1 MPMIMIMLLSALPD
15 DWSFDNAAAELVTIT
30 LAEGG
35 GGEGGGDGGGEI
47 AVLVTVGLTN
57 TLVATP
63 FAARAV

>member
-1 MPMIMIMLLSALPD
+1 M
-15 DWSFDNAAAELVTIT
+15 T

-35 GGEGGGDGGGEI
+35 GEGESDGDDDGGGEI
-47 AVLVTVGLTN
+47 AVLVTVGLAN